1 MKPIGTIG
9 NYLKIYCV
17 IISSVGQQVQS
28 RKSTEPRVSV
38 GKSTRDKDRK
48 LGMFPS
54 MMSKQP
60 TKISIPHPK
69 I

>member
-1 MKPIGTIG
+1 MSHKKSEPIV
-9 NYLKIYCV
+9 N
-17 IISSVGQQVQS
+17 
-28 RKSTEPRVSV
+28 V
-38 GKSTRDKDRK
+38 GKSDREKHKK

-60 TKISIPHPK
+60 TKIRLDHPK